1 MNETKELTKELNSLP
16 ALAGVNN
23 ERERA
28 LKRPS
33 IAVVRVSP
41 GPYLAVACVVTFFAA
56 LLLRAQYDAPA
67 LLLISSAWF
76 LLPLLALTD
85 RIVFDGVSLRRQGL
99 PASFLHLLFGYRKQL
114 AIEDFET
121 VETQAVRT
129 LRRGGSVRYRYRTQ
143 ISGKGNQFVI
153 ISAGRDYR
161 KMVRELFPLIHE
173 NKLDG
178 RTRDLRDYLNDPRFL
193 QRKAQ
198 LSQLASSDILEV
210 STPEFRLGGKAKRR
224 SREAEPTSRPQTSGP
239 QFSATPE
246 DIERAHVLRRLGN
259 ELRVSGRLRE
269 AGEAFRRA
277 LNVRPYGAWLIYDF
291 ARLLRSQASAQTD
304 ARLLSRAR
312 AALRL
317 ASIRAKNDLVLL
329 PLIGESFLECGD
341 ARQARQALQKVV
353 ELDSGNFKARVG
365 LADISL
371 REGKLAHVI
380 HHYQEAARVSSEQA
394 LAHYARSEG
403 EYYMQLNND
412 DDYLAAELR
421 RISWLQT
428 VTRVRRLALRVTN
441 FSVLLA
447 LLGGFLDPV
456 AAGVG
461 WSFASSALIMW
472 LLTVG
477 ATKMLFARS
486 KPRSVDLY

>member
-1 MNETKELTKELNSLP
+1 MSEPKELNSLP
-16 ALAGVNN
+16 ALAEVSD

-28 LKRPS
+28 LKRPA
-33 IAVVRVSP
+33 IASVRVSP
-41 GPYLAVACVVTFFAA
+41 GPYLAVAFVFTFFAA
-56 LLLRAQYDAPA
+56 SLLRAQYDALA
-67 LLLISSAWF
+67 LLLITITWVVVPVFAV
-76 LLPLLALTD
+76 TD

-99 PASFLHLLFGYRKQL
+99 LASFLHLLFRYRKQL
-114 AIEDFET
+114 AVDDFET
-121 VETQAVRT
+121 LETQAVRT

-143 ISGKGNQFVI
+143 ISGKGKQFVI
-153 ISAGRDYR
+153 VSGGRDYR

-173 NKLDG
+173 NKLDA
-178 RTRDLRDYLNDPRFL
+178 RTRDLRDYLNDPHYL
-193 QRKAQ
+193 ERKAQ
-198 LSQLASSDILEV
+198 LSHLASSDVLDSSEAASILGAKTKRPRQTEV
-210 STPEFRLGGKAKRR
+210 NE
-224 SREAEPTSRPQTSGP
+224 
-239 QFSATPE
+239 ATPE

-269 AGEAFRRA
+269 AAEAFRRA
-277 LNVRPYGAWLIYDF
+277 LRVRPNGPWLIYDF
-291 ARLLRSQASAQTD
+291 ARLLRSQASAQSD

-341 ARQARQALQKVV
+341 ARQARAALQKVV

-365 LADISL
+365 LADIAL

-394 LAHYARSEG
+394 LARYARSEG

-421 RISWLQT
+421 RINWLQT

-441 FSVLLA
+441 ISVLVALVGGLIDPLA
-447 LLGGFLDPV
+447 
-456 AAGVG
+456 ASIG
-461 WSFASSALIMW
+461 WSMASSSLIIWLVTVAGTKAL
-472 LLTVG
+472 
-477 ATKMLFARS
+477 FQRS
-486 KPRSVDLY
+486 KPRSV

>member
-1 MNETKELTKELNSLP
+1 MSEPKELNSLP
-16 ALAGVNN
+16 ALAEVSD

-28 LKRPS
+28 LKRPP
-33 IAVVRVSP
+33 IASVRVSP
-41 GPYLAVACVVTFFAA
+41 GPYLAVAFVITFFAA
-56 LLLRAQYDAPA
+56 SLLRAQYDV
-67 LLLISSAWF
+67 
-76 LLPLLALTD
+76 LPLLLVTIVWLVVPLFALTD

-99 PASFLHLLFGYRKQL
+99 LASCLHLLFRYRKQL
-114 AIEDFET
+114 AVDDFET
-121 VETQAVRT
+121 LETQAVRT

-143 ISGKGNQFVI
+143 ISGKGKQFVI
-153 ISAGRDYR
+153 ISGSRDYR

-173 NKLDG
+173 NKLDA
-178 RTRDLRDYLNDPRFL
+178 RTRDLRDYLNDPHFL
-193 QRKAQ
+193 ERKAQ
-198 LSQLASSDILEV
+198 LSHLASSDVLDASEAADAFGRKTKLSRQTEPAEV
-210 STPEFRLGGKAKRR
+210 
-224 SREAEPTSRPQTSGP
+224 
-239 QFSATPE
+239 TPE

-277 LNVRPYGAWLIYDF
+277 LKVRPSGPWLIYDF
-291 ARLLRSQASAQTD
+291 ARLLRSQASAQSD

-317 ASIRAKNDLVLL
+317 ASIKAKNDLVLL

-341 ARQARQALQKVV
+341 ARQARTALQKVV

-365 LADISL
+365 LADIAL

-380 HHYQEAARVSSEQA
+380 HHYHEAARVSSEQA
-394 LAHYARSEG
+394 LARYARSEG

-421 RISWLQT
+421 RINWLQT

-441 FSVLLA
+441 ISVLVA
-447 LLGGFLDPV
+447 LVGGFIDPI
-456 AAGVG
+456 AAGIG
-461 WSFASSALIMW
+461 WSLASSALIIW
-472 LLTVG
+472 LLTVAG
-477 ATKMLFARS
+477 TKALFQRS
-486 KPRSVDLY
+486 KRRSV

>member
-1 MNETKELTKELNSLP
+1 MSEPKELNSLP
-16 ALAGVNN
+16 VLAGVND

-28 LKRPS
+28 LKRPA
-33 IAVVRVSP
+33 IASVRVSP
-41 GPYLAVACVVTFFAA
+41 GPYLAVACVATFLAASLLRSDYDVVA
-56 LLLRAQYDAPA
+56 LL
-67 LLLISSAWF
+67 IVGFTWIGT
-76 LLPLLALTD
+76 PLLALTD
-85 RIVFDGVSLRRQGL
+85 RTVFDGISLRRQGSL
-99 PASFLHLLFGYRKQL
+99 ASFLHLLFGYRKQL
-114 AIEDFET
+114 AVDDFET

-143 ISGKGNQFVI
+143 INGKGKQFVI
-153 ISAGRDYR
+153 ISGGREYR

-178 RTRDLRDYLNDPRFL
+178 RTRDLRDYLNDPNFL
-193 QRKAQ
+193 ERKAQ
-198 LSQLASSDILEV
+198 LSHLASSDVLDDAESQSWV
-210 STPEFRLGGKAKRR
+210 RRKKKR
-224 SREAEPTSRPQTSGP
+224 APQTEPTQ
-239 QFSATPE
+239 ATPE

-277 LNVRPYGAWLIYDF
+277 LNVRPHGPWLIYDF
-291 ARLLRSQASAQTD
+291 ARLLRSQASAQSD

-341 ARQARQALQKVV
+341 ARQARNALQKVV

-365 LADISL
+365 LADVAL

-394 LAHYARSEG
+394 LARYARSEG
-403 EYYMQLNND
+403 DYYMQLNND

-428 VTRVRRLALRVTN
+428 VTRVRRVALRVTN
-441 FSVLLA
+441 FSVLVA
-447 LLGGFLDPV
+447 LIGGFIDPL
-456 AAGVG
+456 AASLG
-461 WSFASSALIMW
+461 WSLASSALIIW
-472 LLTVG
+472 LVTVAG
-477 ATKMLFARS
+477 TKALFQRS
-486 KPRSVDLY
+486 KPRSV